1 MESQRS
7 KATEDARHA
16 AEGGPTE
23 RFLENLA
30 DRIGARAGVEAVFGE
45 PLQRGDLTVV
55 PVARVRWFFAGG
67 SGAGGDQ
74 TAGVQP
80 ARGPVAVVV
89 WPPTQWATSRSDRP
103 APRSSRSCSHT
114 RAPCSS
120 SPPASPRHSSCV
132 PSRAWSAAKRSRRP
146 RWTSGRSTRRSARA
160 S

>member
-67 SGAGGDQ
+67 SGAGGDP
-74 TAGVQP
+74 AGGGATGSGSGGGGGVAADAVGHLEIRPSGATFEPIVQP
-80 ARGPVAVVV
+80 YPSPVFLLAAGIAAALILRAVARLVRG
-89 WPPTQWATSRSDRP
+89 
-103 APRSSRSCSHT
+103 
-114 RAPCSS
+114 
-120 SPPASPRHSSCV
+120 
-132 PSRAWSAAKRSRRP
+132 
-146 RWTSGRSTRRSARA
+146 
-160 S
+160 